1 MHEKERRSLSRTEI
15 RMNTL
20 FKRKR
25 ELDLEKSRFFKENDL
40 RSVKPYAVYE
50 MVAPLIE
57 QSKQID
63 HEIDARR
70 RKLAGIINLLT
81 KEVADALKAADV
93 AKATC
98 LVGILG
104 SLTPLLCEEI
114 NFQWCDVSRAFLIF
128 KQRYTF
134 KDEAIAEQIQTTL
147 DEVMSDTFNPV
158 HVLE

>member
-1 MHEKERRSLSRTEI
+1 
-15 RMNTL
+15 MNTL

-25 ELDLEKSRFFKENDL
+25 ELDLEQRRFFEENDL
-40 RSVKPYAVYE
+40 RSVRPYDVYK

-63 HEIDARR
+63 EEIDARR

-81 KEVADALKAADV
+81 KEVADALKAPDV
-93 AKATC
+93 AKATS

-104 SLTPLLCEEI
+104 SLTPLLYEEI
-114 NFQWCDVSRAFLIF
+114 DFPWGDVSRALHIF

-134 KDEAIAEQIQTTL
+134 EDEAIAKEIQTTL
-147 DEVMSDTFNPV
+147 DEVMSDTFGPV
-158 HVLE
+158 NGL